1 MHQRTLVVFALG
13 LLVRVA
19 CLLWG
24 EVQDRTM
31 VVKYTDVDYD
41 VYTDASREVV
51 LGNSPF
57 DRTTYRYTPLLYDKV
72 YPAFLLLPNVYLHEV
87 WGKVLFVASD
97 MVVGYVIY
105 TILMLRAVPE
115 RSAINYT
122 MVWLFHPFSIN
133 ISTRGNADTL
143 VVLLCLISLYLL
155 LKKQLVLSALVYG
168 LAVHFKIY
176 PIVYAFA
183 FLVFLDEDYDH
194 ALAARSKPTSL
205 LGKSLHWL
213 NRHRITFGLVSGGLF
228 LALTGLFYAI
238 YGYTFLF
245 EGYLYH
251 FARTDNRHNFSM
263 YFYDLYLRYGTKGGL
278 MMGIVAF
285 LPQFITIF
293 NISYRC
299 GKDIIFAQFLL
310 TVCFVVFNKVCTAQY
325 FLWYSVYLP
334 LILPSSELSAKQLLL
349 MIGVWFAGELHWLYW
364 AFGLEIMG
372 QNTFF
377 WVWVAGLVFFVVNI
391 ALMIA
396 FNTHHNHAP
405 LFARGAI
412 TPLHQKRE

>member
-1 MHQRTLVVFALG
+1 MQQRTQVIFAIG
-13 LLVRVA
+13 LLARVA
-19 CLLWG
+19 LLLWG
-24 EVQDRTM
+24 EYQDRTM

-51 LGNSPF
+51 AGNSPF
-57 DRTTYRYTPLLYDKV
+57 DRTTYRYTPLL
-72 YPAFLLLPNVYLHEV
+72 AFILLPNVYVYEA
-87 WGKVLFVASD
+87 WGKLLFVASD
-97 MVVGYVIY
+97 MVVAYVIY
-105 TILMLRAVPE
+105 AILQLRAIPE
-115 RSAINYT
+115 STAINYT

-143 VVLLCLISLYLL
+143 VVLLCMVSLYLL
-155 LKKQLVLSALVYG
+155 MKKQLVLSALIYG

-176 PIVYAFA
+176 PIVYALA

-194 ALAARSKPTSL
+194 ALASRPVPSSL
-205 LGKSLHWL
+205 IGKALHWL
-213 NRHRITFGLVSGGLF
+213 NRHRLTFGLVSGGLF

-251 FARTDNRHNFSM
+251 FSRTDNRHNFSM
-263 YFYDLYLRYGTKGGL
+263 YFYDLYLRYGTSGGF
-278 MMGIVAF
+278 MMGLIAF
-285 LPQFITIF
+285 LPQFLTLF
-293 NISYRC
+293 NISLRC
-299 GKDIIFAQFLL
+299 GKDLIFAQFLL

-334 LILPSSELSAKQLLL
+334 LVLPHSELSGKQLLA
-349 MIGVWFAGELHWLYW
+349 MIGLWFGGELHWLYW

-377 WVWVAGLVFFVVNI
+377 NVWIAGLVFFVVNI
-391 ALMIA
+391 GLMIA
-396 FNTHHNHAP
+396 FNTHHHHAP
-405 LFARGAI
+405 LFAKGEVVGVSAKAAK
-412 TPLHQKRE
+412 TD